1 VLLLSIFSCTFV
13 HSDEIAGCSEKAYD
27 SLSVADAKKILMFS
41 SDRELQGYV
50 IEVCPCSLFVHA
62 YPFSCFVIS
71 MFLTLCSCSS

>member
-1 VLLLSIFSCTFV
+1 MLLLSILSCTFV

-27 SLSVADAKKILMFS
+27 SLSVGDAKKILMFS

-62 YPFSCFVIS
+62 YPFLALLFQCF
-71 MFLTLCSCSS
+71 